1 MDKIYCIKNK
11 DNGLYMNI
19 NNKKK
24 DAFNTM
30 DIILTSEPCHWVFNE
45 KDKIIRN
52 IQVGGYIIQTYHG
65 WMPDTSNILLLN
77 ENSYDICFKPLM
89 WEYEDFLLSTTGT
102 PEILYLFINFNASS
116 ILLFGA
122 IVIGSRIIPLSLLLT
137 LSTSRACCSIDKFL

>member
-11 DNGLYMNI
+11 GNGLYMNI
-19 NNKKK
+19 NNKTN

-30 DIILTSEPCHWVFNE
+30 NIILTSEPCHWVFNE

-89 WEYEDFLLSTTGT
+89 WEYDDFLLSTTVRGIKY
-102 PEILYLFINFNASS
+102 ILCINGDNQI
-116 ILLFGA
+116 ILKRENLN
-122 IVIGSRIIPLSLLLT
+122 IPVLQEWDL
-137 LSTSRACCSIDKFL
+137 IQNKI